1 MYYVLGYWLSQMTW
15 PQRRTYSISVKGRS
29 LFATYTV
36 SRKKA
41 GIITALLLAGS
52 SLCAYILSNMISAAS
67 GEANQRVYGE
77 FAPLGLLINVSL
89 LMLFKILIASE
100 KHRKFI
106 TVLGRCGTGIY
117 LMHPLLL
124 PMASLFPGIGRIFGG
139 IVVYLTALVIC
150 LILDKVKETLLR
162 KRDL

>member
-1 MYYVLGYWLSQMTW
+1 
-15 PQRRTYSISVKGRS
+15 
-29 LFATYTV
+29 
-36 SRKKA
+36 
-41 GIITALLLAGS
+41 
-52 SLCAYILSNMISAAS
+52 
-67 GEANQRVYGE
+67 
-77 FAPLGLLINVSL
+77 
-89 LMLFKILIASE
+89 MLFKILIASE